1 MALAVS
7 RRHRSW
13 PPGGVCEPG
22 WDVSVTSC
30 LTGRANVLSIR
41 TSCHALLWHCASS
54 RYWIVE
60 LHLRRVQ
67 EQIALQQNL
76 AGRLRSLAGQLS
88 AGKELSATEIMKTI
102 GVMTMTENIEK
113 YYTAGQMQ
121 ELRQRREQLGEER
134 IHQAEAEWPVLIAQ
148 IRAAME
154 RGDDPAG
161 PDVPALG
168 RRWGTLIR
176 EFTGGN
182 PGIEH
187 SLNAMY
193 RSEQAVSERAGLDPD
208 LLAYVQQAMTAG

>member
-1 MALAVS
+1 M
-7 RRHRSW
+7 
-13 PPGGVCEPG
+13 
-22 WDVSVTSC
+22 
-30 LTGRANVLSIR
+30 
-41 TSCHALLWHCASS
+41 
-54 RYWIVE
+54 
-60 LHLRRVQ
+60 Q